1 MNYELFIN
9 ILTPNNIIIYILIF
23 ARLSGLF
30 VIAPVFSTYPPIQI
44 KIWFMA
50 ILSYIFF
57 PYVLKISN
65 IEIPTS
71 MPILIIYTLKEF
83 LVGFTI
89 GFLANFL
96 FYAMQMSGHMISLQ
110 SGLSASNV
118 MDPST
123 GEQTPVIGE
132 FYLYILSII
141 FIILNAYHPMFL
153 AIYESFI
160 KLPLGFDTIF
170 NSNLI
175 DLILKFSS
183 NIFTLSISFVLPIF
197 CVLFILQILLGFISK
212 IIPQL
217 NVYMVAMPLQIL
229 IAFALMLMFLSP
241 MVSFLT
247 KTVQNYFIIILKI
260 FS

>member
-1 MNYELFIN
+1 
-9 ILTPNNIIIYILIF
+9 
-23 ARLSGLF
+23 
-30 VIAPVFSTYPPIQI
+30 
-44 KIWFMA
+44 
-50 ILSYIFF
+50 
-57 PYVLKISN
+57 
-65 IEIPTS
+65 
-71 MPILIIYTLKEF
+71 
-83 LVGFTI
+83 
-89 GFLANFL
+89 
-96 FYAMQMSGHMISLQ
+96 
-110 SGLSASNV
+110 
-118 MDPST
+118 
-123 GEQTPVIGE
+123 
-132 FYLYILSII
+132 
-141 FIILNAYHPMFL
+141 MFL

>member
-1 MNYELFIN
+1 MNYDLLN
-9 ILTPNNIIIYILIF
+9 ILTPNNIIIFILIF

-30 VIAPVFSTYPPIQI
+30 VVAPIFSTYPIPIQV

-57 PYVLKISN
+57 PYVLNISN
-65 IEIPTS
+65 VEIPTS
-71 MPILIIYTLKEF
+71 LPVLIAYTVKEF

-89 GFLANFL
+89 GFLSNFL
-96 FYAMQMSGHMISLQ
+96 FYTMQMSGHLISLQ

-123 GEQTPVIGE
+123 GEQTPVLGE
-132 FYLYILSII
+132 FYLYMLSII
-141 FIILNAYHPMFL
+141 FILLNAYHPMLL
-153 AIYESFI
+153 AVYESFV
-160 KLPLGFDTIF
+160 KLPLGFETIF
-170 NSNLI
+170 NANLI
-175 DLILKFSS
+175 DTILKLSS
-183 NIFTLSISFVLPIF
+183 NIFALSVSFVLPIF
-197 CVLFILQILLGFISK
+197 CVLFVLQILLGFVSK

-217 NVYMVAMPLQIL
+217 NIYMVAMPLQIL
-229 IAFALMLMFLSP
+229 IAFSLMLMFLSP

-247 KTVQNYFIIILKI
+247 KTVQNYFISLLKI